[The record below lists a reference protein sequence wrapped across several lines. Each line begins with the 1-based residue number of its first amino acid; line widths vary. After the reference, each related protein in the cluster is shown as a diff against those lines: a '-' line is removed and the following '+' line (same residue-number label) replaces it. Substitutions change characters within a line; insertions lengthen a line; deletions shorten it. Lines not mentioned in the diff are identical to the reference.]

1 MIQKASLASF
11 TFLLLFPLLTVASHA
26 QTDAIDASK
35 RAKAEQLF
43 TLMHMDRTY
52 GQLMTQMTTQ
62 TDQMIQQ
69 MLPADAMTDD
79 QKLKLADFKTKV
91 NDLVA
96 DMMSWNTLEPDYVK
110 LYADTYTEA
119 DLDGIIAFYRS
130 PVGEKMLEKTPDLL
144 KASSTIAMNHM
155 GLVEPKL
162 QQMMNDFEQQMKSP
176 SGKTQ

>member
-1 MIQKASLASF
+1 
-11 TFLLLFPLLTVASHA
+11 
-26 QTDAIDASK
+26 
-35 RAKAEQLF
+35 
-43 TLMHMDRTY
+43 
-52 GQLMTQMTTQ
+52 
-62 TDQMIQQ
+62 MIQQ

-162 QQMMNDFEQQMKSP
+162 QQMMNDFEQQMKSH